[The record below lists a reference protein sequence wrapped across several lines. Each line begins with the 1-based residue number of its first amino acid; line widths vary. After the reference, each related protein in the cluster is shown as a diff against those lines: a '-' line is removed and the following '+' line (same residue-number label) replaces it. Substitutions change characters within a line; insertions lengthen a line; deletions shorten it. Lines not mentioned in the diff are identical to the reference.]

1 MDQIGVNGEISK
13 ANAERE
19 KERKTS
25 GTKKRISTAARIYH
39 LSRSTSQKFPLVREK
54 APKLKNK

>member
-25 GTKKRISTAARIYH
+25 GTRKRISTAARIYH
-39 LSRSTSQKFPLVREK
+39 LSRSTSPKSPLVREK